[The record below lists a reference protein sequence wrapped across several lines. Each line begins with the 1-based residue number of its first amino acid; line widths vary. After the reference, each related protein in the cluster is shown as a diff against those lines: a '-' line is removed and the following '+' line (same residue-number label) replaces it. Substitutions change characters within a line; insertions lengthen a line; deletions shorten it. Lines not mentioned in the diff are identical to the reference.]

1 MAIKKAVGR
10 PTKVT
15 MRTVIKLADLIQ
27 HNYSIS
33 DACKYSGISRETYY
47 RYLNSEEVFAEKM
60 AIAKENQN
68 KAVFSFLTVQLFN

>member
-27 HNYSIS
+27 HNYNIS

-47 RYLNSEEVFAEKM
+47 RYLNNEEVFAEKM
-60 AIAKENQN
+60 ALAHANQN
-68 KAVFSFLTVQLFN
+68 KVVWNFMTTI

>member
-27 HNYSIS
+27 HNYNIS
-33 DACKYSGISRETYY
+33 DACRYSGISRETYY
-47 RYLNSEEVFAEKM
+47 RYLNNEAVFAQTM
-60 AIAKENQN
+60 AVAHANQN
-68 KAVFSFLTVQLFN
+68 KVVWNFMTTT

>member
-10 PTKVT
+10 PNKVT

-27 HNYSIS
+27 HNYNIS
-33 DACKYSGISRETYY
+33 DACKHSGISRETYY

-60 AIAKENQN
+60 ALAHANQN
-68 KAVFSFLTVQLFN
+68 KAVFNFMTIA